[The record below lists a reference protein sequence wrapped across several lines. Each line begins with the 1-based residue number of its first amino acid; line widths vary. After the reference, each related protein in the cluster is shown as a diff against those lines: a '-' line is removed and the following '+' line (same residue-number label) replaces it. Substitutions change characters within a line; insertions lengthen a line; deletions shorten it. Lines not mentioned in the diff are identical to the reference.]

1 MAYGRMPDGR
11 GLLSMPLSWFFS
23 RTSAQFQSRSHRP
36 GRVRQKGMTDNNTDA
51 YRKLVRLVNGVRATQ
66 LVRAA
71 VTMNLADAIGDEEPT
86 VENLAARYG
95 IPADRMLR
103 LLRALTAVG
112 VCTEHDAGRYGL
124 TEIGELLRTDRADSA
139 HALVRMFTDEVI
151 LGSWPRLL
159 YSVRTGDPAFDTL
172 FDMPFLEYLRD
183 KPDLFAL
190 FNAAM
195 GQTTRTVAKRLPD
208 VHDFSRFTRVT
219 DIGGGDGTLLAE
231 VLRRNPGLRG
241 VVYDN
246 AEEVVSQVAETA
258 GAAGVA
264 NRCAVVLGDFFQSVP
279 DGADL
284 HLLKNVLHDWD
295 DDRAA
300 VILDHSRAALPEYG
314 RLLIIEPVLPDTV
327 PADADPWPYLS
338 DLNMLV
344 LMNGRERTR
353 GDFERLCKR
362 SGFTVT
368 GVAPVS
374 SDHSVIVAA
383 PA

>member
-1 MAYGRMPDGR
+1 
-11 GLLSMPLSWFFS
+11 
-23 RTSAQFQSRSHRP
+23 
-36 GRVRQKGMTDNNTDA
+36 MTDNPAQTDP
-51 YRKLVRLVNGVRATQ
+51 YQHLVQLVNGAMATQ

-71 VTMNLADAIGDEEPT
+71 ATMNLADAIGDEEPT
-86 VENLAARYG
+86 VENLAARYS
-95 IPADRMLR
+95 IPATRMVR
-103 LLRALTAVG
+103 LLRALAAVG
-112 VCTEHDAGRYGL
+112 LCTERGEGRYAL
-124 TEIGELLRTDRADSA
+124 TEMGALLRTDHPDSA
-139 HALVRMFTDEVI
+139 HSLVRMFTDEVI
-151 LGSWPRLL
+151 LGAWPRLL

-172 FDMPFLEYLRD
+172 FGMPFFEYVKD
-183 KPDLFAL
+183 KPELSAL

-195 GQTTRTVAKRLPD
+195 GQTTRTIAQRLPD
-208 VHDFSRFTRVT
+208 VHDFSDVTRAM

-246 AEEVVSQVAETA
+246 AEEVMTQVAETA

-264 NRCAVVLGDFFQSVP
+264 NRCSVVLGDFFQDVP

-284 HLLKNVLHDWD
+284 HMLKSVLHDWD

-300 VILDHSRAALPEYG
+300 MILDHSRAALPEHG

-327 PADADPWPYLS
+327 PTDADPWPYLS

-344 LMNGRERTR
+344 LLNGRERTR
-353 GDFERLCKR
+353 GDFERLCTR
-362 SGFTVT
+362 SGFTIT
-368 GVAPVS
+368 GVVPVS
-374 SDHSVIVAA
+374 PDHSVIVAA